1 MLVDRIVYQLP
12 IGPVIACAGEHG
24 WRLYTAAEWAA
35 NGQASYRVDR
45 HGRIL
50 SAGQPTG
57 WTVADLEE
65 SLTATALA
73 MLDRRLALVSPPPW
87 TADAT
92 SADSA

>member
-1 MLVDRIVYQLP
+1 MLVDRMVYQLP
-12 IGPVIACAGEHG
+12 IGPVIARAGADG
-24 WRLYTAAEWAA
+24 WRLYTAAEWATS
-35 NGQASYRVDR
+35 GQASYQVDR
-45 HGRIL
+45 RGRIL
-50 SAGQPTG
+50 SDDQPTG

-73 MLDRRLALVSPPPW
+73 MLDRRLAVVSPPPW

>member
-1 MLVDRIVYQLP
+1 MLVDRMVYQLP
-12 IGPVIACAGEHG
+12 IGPVIACAGADG

-45 HGRIL
+45 RGHIL

-73 MLDRRLALVSPPPW
+73 MLDRRLAVVSPPPW